1 VDHFE
6 ARQEAME
13 GKAMVVCMSRRI
25 CVNLYNELIK
35 LRPDWHDEDDDKGEI
50 KIVMTGSASDPLE
63 WQPHVRNKPRRKA
76 MASRFKDSKDP
87 LKIVL
92 VRDMW
97 LTGFDVPSLHTMY
110 VDKPMRGHGLMQAI
124 ARVNRV
130 FRDKPGG
137 TVVDYLGLA
146 DQLKQ
151 ALAIYAGSGGRG
163 APQIDTAE
171 AVAVM
176 LEKHEVCCGMMH
188 GFDWSNWASGNA
200 ADRLRLLPAAQ
211 EHIHEQEDG
220 KKRFVQVVTDLSRVF
235 ALCAALDEAK
245 AIRDDLHF
253 FQSVKAALSK
263 KSDSDSKKT
272 QEEMDAAVRQL
283 VSQAVVAEGEVIDVF
298 SAAGLDKPD
307 ISILSEEFLAEV
319 KGMEHKNVAVE
330 LLRKLLEG
338 EIITSTRTNVVKA
351 RSFSEILKRTM
362 NAYHNRA
369 IATHEILDELMELAK
384 QIREA
389 DDRGED
395 LGLNN
400 DELAFYDALAEN
412 ASAFEAMGTDKL
424 KVIAGELVTQVR
436 KSVTIDW
443 TVRVSARAKIRVIVR
458 RILRKHGY
466 PPDMQEAATKLVL
479 EQAEV
484 ICAELAA

>member
-1 VDHFE
+1 
-6 ARQEAME
+6 
-13 GKAMVVCMSRRI
+13 
-25 CVNLYNELIK
+25 
-35 LRPDWHDEDDDKGEI
+35 
-50 KIVMTGSASDPLE
+50 
-63 WQPHVRNKPRRKA
+63 
-76 MASRFKDSKDP
+76 
-87 LKIVL
+87 
-92 VRDMW
+92 
-97 LTGFDVPSLHTMY
+97 
-110 VDKPMRGHGLMQAI
+110 
-124 ARVNRV
+124 
-130 FRDKPGG
+130 
-137 TVVDYLGLA
+137 
-146 DQLKQ
+146 
-151 ALAIYAGSGGRG
+151 
-163 APQIDTAE
+163 
-171 AVAVM
+171 
-176 LEKHEVCCGMMH
+176 
-188 GFDWSNWASGNA
+188 
-200 ADRLRLLPAAQ
+200 
-211 EHIHEQEDG
+211 
-220 KKRFVQVVTDLSRVF
+220 
-235 ALCAALDEAK
+235 
-245 AIRDDLHF
+245 
-253 FQSVKAALSK
+253 
-263 KSDSDSKKT
+263 
-272 QEEMDAAVRQL
+272 MDAAVRQL

-338 EIITSTRTNVVKA
+338 EIVTSTRTNVVKA

-369 IATHEILDELMELAK
+369 IATHEILEELMELAK
-384 QIREA
+384 QMREA
-389 DDRGED
+389 GDRGED

-400 DELAFYDALAEN
+400 DELAFFDALAEN

-484 ICAELAA
+484 ICADLAA

>member
-1 VDHFE
+1 
-6 ARQEAME
+6 
-13 GKAMVVCMSRRI
+13 
-25 CVNLYNELIK
+25 
-35 LRPDWHDEDDDKGEI
+35 
-50 KIVMTGSASDPLE
+50 
-63 WQPHVRNKPRRKA
+63 
-76 MASRFKDSKDP
+76 
-87 LKIVL
+87 
-92 VRDMW
+92 
-97 LTGFDVPSLHTMY
+97 
-110 VDKPMRGHGLMQAI
+110 
-124 ARVNRV
+124 
-130 FRDKPGG
+130 
-137 TVVDYLGLA
+137 
-146 DQLKQ
+146 
-151 ALAIYAGSGGRG
+151 
-163 APQIDTAE
+163 
-171 AVAVM
+171 
-176 LEKHEVCCGMMH
+176 
-188 GFDWSNWASGNA
+188 
-200 ADRLRLLPAAQ
+200 
-211 EHIHEQEDG
+211 
-220 KKRFVQVVTDLSRVF
+220 
-235 ALCAALDEAK
+235 
-245 AIRDDLHF
+245 
-253 FQSVKAALSK
+253 
-263 KSDSDSKKT
+263 
-272 QEEMDAAVRQL
+272 MDAAVRQL

-338 EIITSTRTNVVKA
+338 EIVTSTRTNVVKA

-369 IATHEILDELMELAK
+369 IATHEILEELMELAK
-384 QIREA
+384 QMREA
-389 DDRGED
+389 GGRGED

-484 ICAELAA
+484 ICADLAA